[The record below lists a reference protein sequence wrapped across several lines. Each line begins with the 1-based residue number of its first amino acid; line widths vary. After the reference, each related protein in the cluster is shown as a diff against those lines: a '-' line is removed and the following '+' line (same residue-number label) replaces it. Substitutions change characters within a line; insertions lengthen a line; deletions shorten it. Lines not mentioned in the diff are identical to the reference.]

1 MRAEESARYLVGARG
16 GGGRRGGRPSP
27 PTVGDGSR
35 YAADASRAPQRT
47 RRESKFQN
55 GMEQRNLNNKL
66 VSAFIKRVSHQN
78 DLN

>member
-1 MRAEESARYLVGARG
+1 MRAEESARYLAGARG
-16 GGGRRGGRPSP
+16 GGERRSANST
-27 PTVGDGSR
+27 PTVVDGSR

-47 RRESKFQN
+47 RRESKFKN
-55 GMEQRNLNNKL
+55 GMEQRNLNNKF